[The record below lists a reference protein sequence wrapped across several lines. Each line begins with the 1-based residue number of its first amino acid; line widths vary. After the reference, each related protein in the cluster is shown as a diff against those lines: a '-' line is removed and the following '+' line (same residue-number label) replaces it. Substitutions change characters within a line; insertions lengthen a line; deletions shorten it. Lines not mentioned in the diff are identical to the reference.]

1 MNGRIIRT
9 GVVIIALILAGGLW
23 AQAQA
28 QTVDVK
34 FRFVA
39 AGKTFEPGTYTVDFG
54 QNGNVLLTPEKGGAA
69 VEIPRLGTMKG
80 RTVRRVELVFDM
92 VGSMRFL
99 SQVWLPEKGGC
110 MVGKQAEASE
120 QQTVSGPKK

>member
-9 GVVIIALILAGGLW
+9 GVVIVALILAGGLW

-28 QTVDVK
+28 QTVNVK

-54 QNGNVLLTPEKGGAA
+54 QNGNVLLTPAQGAT
-69 VEIPRLGTMKG
+69 VEVPRTATMKG

-99 SQVWLPEKGGC
+99 SEVWLPEKGGC
-110 MVGKQAEASE
+110 MVGKQADATE
-120 QQTVSGPKK
+120 QQTVAGPKK

>member
-9 GVVIIALILAGGLW
+9 GVVIVALILAGGLW

-28 QTVDVK
+28 QTVNVK

-39 AGKTFEPGTYTVDFG
+39 AGQTFEPGTYTVDFG
-54 QNGNVLLTPEKGGAA
+54 QNGNVLLTPAQGAT
-69 VEIPRLGTMKG
+69 VEVPRTATMKG

-99 SQVWLPEKGGC
+99 SEVWLPEKGGC
-110 MVGKQAEASE
+110 MVGKQADATE
-120 QQTVSGPKK
+120 QQTVAGPKK